1 MGLASDSPASFPFS
15 TAKLAA
21 SPRFCNP
28 ISRRIFSDVAGD
40 LTVSVDGQSFLLH
53 KFPLVSRCGRIRR
66 MVAESKDP
74 DLSKL
79 ELVNVPGGALAFEL
93 AAKFCYG
100 SNFEIN
106 TVNVAHLRCIAEYLE
121 MTEEYQE
128 ENLIV
133 RTETYLNEIV
143 VKNLDKSLEVLCACD
158 GLDPTVEDVGLV
170 DMCVDAIAINA
181 SKEQLVSGLAHL
193 ECDDPTVEDVGL
205 VDMCV
210 DAIAIN
216 ASKEQLV
223 SGLAHLE
230 CDGGSGKLRMHCQD
244 WWVEDLSAL
253 RIDYYQHVIIAMRRT
268 GVRPESIG
276 TSIVHYAQT
285 ALKGI
290 ERRHVWDSGPLV
302 GDNQRVIV
310 ETLIDLLATEKITSV
325 TLSFL
330 FGMLR
335 MAIEVDAGLDY
346 RIEVEKRI
354 GLQLEM
360 ASLDDLLIP
369 ATQTSD
375 SMFDVDTVH
384 RILVN
389 FLQRIEEDDSGNL
402 SPCGYES
409 DDGLKSPS
417 HSSVL
422 KVGRLMD
429 GYLAEIAPDPY
440 LKLQK
445 FMALIELL
453 PDYARIVDD
462 GLYRAIDIYL
472 KAHPSLTESECKKVC
487 KLIDCQKLSQDASS
501 HAAQND
507 RLPIQTVVRV
517 LYFEQLRLKSTVS
530 STTPHTTS
538 LGGDGCGGSLSQRMM
553 MTGGSG
559 VASSCVSPQRD
570 NYACLRRENR
580 ELKLEIARM
589 RVRLTELERE
599 QGVMRQGMRDGR
611 GGGEHGR
618 ALLASISRGIGR
630 IAMLGGAQG
639 GAERRKTKESS
650 HSQSQWSSDGGGK
663 MSNRRRHKASS
674 VTYAAS

>member
-1 MGLASDSPASFPFS
+1 MGLASDSLASFPFS

-193 ECDDPTVEDVGL
+193 ECDV
-205 VDMCV
+205 
-210 DAIAIN
+210 
-216 ASKEQLV
+216 
-223 SGLAHLE
+223 
-230 CDGGSGKLRMHCQD
+230 GSGKLRMHCQD

-253 RIDYYQHVIIAMRRT
+253 RIDYYQRVIVAMRRT

-290 ERRHVWDSGPLV
+290 ERRH
-302 GDNQRVIV
+302 
-310 ETLIDLLATEKITSV
+310 
-325 TLSFL
+325 
-330 FGMLR
+330 
-335 MAIEVDAGLDY
+335 
-346 RIEVEKRI
+346 
-354 GLQLEM
+354 
-360 ASLDDLLIP
+360 
-369 ATQTSD
+369 
-375 SMFDVDTVH
+375 
-384 RILVN
+384 
-389 FLQRIEEDDSGNL
+389 
-402 SPCGYES
+402 
-409 DDGLKSPS
+409 
-417 HSSVL
+417 
-422 KVGRLMD
+422 
-429 GYLAEIAPDPY
+429 
-440 LKLQK
+440 
-445 FMALIELL
+445 
-453 PDYARIVDD
+453 
-462 GLYRAIDIYL
+462 
-472 KAHPSLTESECKKVC
+472 
-487 KLIDCQKLSQDASS
+487 
-501 HAAQND
+501 
-507 RLPIQTVVRV
+507 
-517 LYFEQLRLKSTVS
+517 
-530 STTPHTTS
+530 
-538 LGGDGCGGSLSQRMM
+538 
-553 MTGGSG
+553 
-559 VASSCVSPQRD
+559 
-570 NYACLRRENR
+570 
-580 ELKLEIARM
+580 
-589 RVRLTELERE
+589 
-599 QGVMRQGMRDGR
+599 
-611 GGGEHGR
+611 
-618 ALLASISRGIGR
+618 
-630 IAMLGGAQG
+630 G
-639 GAERRKTKESS
+639 GAEKRRKTKKSS
-650 HSQSQWSSDGGGK
+650 HSQQWSSDGGGK
-663 MSNRRRHKASS
+663 MMSSRRRHKASS

>member
-1 MGLASDSPASFPFS
+1 MGLASDSPAFPFS
-15 TAKLAA
+15 TAKLSAA

-53 KFPLVSRCGRIRR
+53 KFPLVSKSGRIRR
-66 MVAESKDP
+66 MIAESKDP

-79 ELVNVPGGALAFEL
+79 ELVNVPGGALAFDL

-128 ENLIV
+128 ENLII

-158 GLDPTVEDVGLV
+158 GLDPTVEEIGLV
-170 DMCVDAIAINA
+170 DMCVDAIALNA

-193 ECDDPTVEDVGL
+193 ECDV
-205 VDMCV
+205 
-210 DAIAIN
+210 
-216 ASKEQLV
+216 
-223 SGLAHLE
+223 
-230 CDGGSGKLRMHCQD
+230 GSGKLRMHCQD

-253 RIDYYQHVIIAMRRT
+253 RIDYYQRVIVAMRRT

-276 TSIVHYAQT
+276 ISIVHYAQT

-302 GDNQRVIV
+302 GDDQRVIV

-335 MAIEVDAGLDY
+335 MAIEADVSLDY

-369 ATQTSD
+369 ARQTSD

-440 LKLQK
+440 LKLQN

-472 KAHPSLTESECKKVC
+472 KAHPSLTDSECKKLC

-530 STTPHTTS
+530 SSSSHLQYTPS
-538 LGGDGCGGSLSQRMM
+538 GGDCAGSLSQRMFGG
-553 MTGGSG
+553 GGSG
-559 VASSCVSPQRD
+559 VPSSCVSPQRD
-570 NYACLRRENR
+570 NYASLRRENR

-611 GGGEHGR
+611 SGEHGR
-618 ALLASISRGIGR
+618 ALLASISRGFGR
-630 IAMLGGAQG
+630 IAMIGAQ
-639 GAERRKTKESS
+639 ERSKTKTKKKSS
-650 HSQSQWSSDGGGK
+650 HSQNWSSDGGGK
-663 MSNRRRHKASS
+663 ISSRRRHKPPS
-674 VTYAAS
+674 VSYAAS

>member
-1 MGLASDSPASFPFS
+1 MVMGGDNAAFPFS
-15 TAKLAA
+15 TTT
-21 SPRFCNP
+21 SPRFRSP
-28 ISRRIFSDVAGD
+28 ISSRRIFSDVAED
-40 LTVSVDGQSFLLH
+40 VTVSVDGQSFLLH
-53 KFPLVSRCGRIRR
+53 KFPLVSRCGRVRK

-100 SNFEIN
+100 SNFEISA
-106 TVNVAHLRCIAEYLE
+106 TNVAHLRCIAEYLE
-121 MTEEYQE
+121 MTEDYQE

-143 VKNLDKSLEVLCACD
+143 LKNLDKSLEVLCSCD
-158 GLDPTVEDVGLV
+158 GLDPTVEEVGLV
-170 DMCVDAIAINA
+170 DKCVDAIAMNA
-181 SKEQLVSGLAHL
+181 CKEQLVSGLAHL
-193 ECDDPTVEDVGL
+193 ECDV
-205 VDMCV
+205 
-210 DAIAIN
+210 
-216 ASKEQLV
+216 
-223 SGLAHLE
+223 
-230 CDGGSGKLRMHCQD
+230 GSGKLRMHCQD

-253 RIDYYQHVIIAMRRT
+253 RIDYYRRVIAAMRRT

-276 TSIVHYAQT
+276 ASIVHYAQT
-285 ALKGI
+285 SLKGI
-290 ERRHVWDSGPLV
+290 ERRHVWDSGLLV

-310 ETLIDLLATEKITSV
+310 ETLIDLLATENITTV

-335 MAIEVDAGLDY
+335 MAIEVDAGLKY

-369 ATQTSD
+369 SVQSSD
-375 SMFDVDTVH
+375 SMFDIDTVH

-389 FLQRIEEDDSGNL
+389 FLQRIDEDDSGDL

-409 DDGLKSPS
+409 DGLKSPS
-417 HSSVL
+417 HSSIL

-445 FMALIELL
+445 FMTLIELL

-472 KAHPSLTESECKKVC
+472 KAHPSLTESECKKLC
-487 KLIDCQKLSQDASS
+487 KLIDCQKLSQDACS

-517 LYFEQLRLKSTVS
+517 LYFEQLRLKSS
-530 STTPHTTS
+530 FS
-538 LGGDGCGGSLSQRMM
+538 GGHSGGAGVDGSLSHRMAAC
-553 MTGGSG
+553 GGSG
-559 VASSCVSPQRD
+559 VPSSCVSPQRD
-570 NYACLRRENR
+570 NYASLRRENR
-580 ELKLEIARM
+580 ELKLEVSRM

-599 QGVMRQGMRDGR
+599 QGLMKQQGMRDGR
-611 GGGEHGR
+611 AGEHGR
-618 ALLASISRGIGR
+618 AFLASLSRGIGR
-630 IAMLGGAQG
+630 ITMFGVGPAA
-639 GAERRKTKESS
+639 AERRRKKGSRSS
-650 HSQSQWSSDGGGK
+650 QCSDGKAG
-663 MSNRRRHKASS
+663 RRRQHKA
-674 VTYAAS
+674 AAFAYD